1 MSAGPDEEFDGF
13 MRARWPAMVQLGYAL
28 TGDAGHAEDLAQAVG
43 NNQLFAVAAGTGA
56 GPTGWATYDA
66 AGHQIGAGS
75 VASASATAAKSA
87 KP

>member
-1 MSAGPDEEFDGF
+1 MVPVTRADGE
-13 MRARWPAMVQLGYAL
+13 
-28 TGDAGHAEDLAQAVG
+28 AGHPETWSPSAND
-43 NNQLFAVAAGTGA
+43 QLFAVAAGTGA

-66 AGHQIGAGS
+66 AGHQISAGS

>member
-1 MSAGPDEEFDGF
+1 VPGLELIVGSAPAGAAKVTVTLADGE
-13 MRARWPAMVQLGYAL
+13 AVTAKPV
-28 TGDAGHAEDLAQAVG
+28 AVG
-43 NNQLFAVAAGTGA
+43 NDQLFAVAAGTGA

-75 VASASATAAKSA
+75 VASASATAARSA

>member
-13 MRARWPAMVQLGYAL
+13 MRARWPPMV
-28 TGDAGHAEDLAQAVG
+28 GDAGHAEDLAQAVG
-43 NNQLFAVAAGTGA
+43 NDRLFAVAAGTGA

-75 VASASATAAKSA
+75 VASATAAKSA